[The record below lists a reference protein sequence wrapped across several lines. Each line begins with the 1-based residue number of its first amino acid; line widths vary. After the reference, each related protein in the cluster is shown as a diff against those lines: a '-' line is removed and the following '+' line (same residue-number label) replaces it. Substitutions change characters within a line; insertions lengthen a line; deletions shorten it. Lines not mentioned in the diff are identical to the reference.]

1 MRTLVHLSDLHFGR
15 TDESVIESLVACV
28 AQLKPDLV
36 AVSGDLTQRARTAQ
50 FMDARAFL
58 DRLPPPH
65 IVVPGNH
72 DVPLH
77 DVLSR
82 FLRPL
87 AKYRRYISDNLQPT
101 YIDQE
106 IAVLGVNTAR
116 ALTIKGGRINAE
128 QIAWVQKRLCS
139 LSAGITKIIVTHHPF
154 DLPAGH
160 QEADLVGRAGTAMEQ
175 FASCGV
181 DLFLAGHLHV
191 SHAASTAAR
200 YQIKGHAALVVQA
213 GTATS
218 TRARGESN
226 SFNVVRIDRTRIEV
240 ERLVWIPKQASF
252 SVAST
257 QSFEFL
263 PGGWVPL

>member
-1 MRTLVHLSDLHFGR
+1 MRTLVHLSDLHFGH
-15 TDESVIESLVACV
+15 TDASVIEPLLACV
-28 AQLKPDLV
+28 AQLKPDMV

-50 FMDARAFL
+50 FKEARAFL
-58 DRLPPPH
+58 DRLPAPL

-82 FLRPL
+82 FLRPY
-87 AKYRRYISDNLQPT
+87 AKYQRYISDDLQPS
-101 YIDQE
+101 YVDQE

-128 QIAWVQKRLCS
+128 QIAWVRERLCS
-139 LSAGITKIIVTHHPF
+139 LSADITKIIVTHHPF
-154 DLPAGH
+154 DLPGGH
-160 QEADLVGRAGTAMEQ
+160 DEADLVGRSGRAMEQ
-175 FASCGV
+175 FANCGV

-191 SHAASTAAR
+191 SHAGSIAAR
-200 YQIKGHAALVVQA
+200 YKSKGHTALVVQA

-226 SFNVVRIDRTRIEV
+226 SFNVVRIERSSINV
-240 ERLVWIPKQASF
+240 ERLVWMPERTSF

-257 QSFEFL
+257 RSFEFL